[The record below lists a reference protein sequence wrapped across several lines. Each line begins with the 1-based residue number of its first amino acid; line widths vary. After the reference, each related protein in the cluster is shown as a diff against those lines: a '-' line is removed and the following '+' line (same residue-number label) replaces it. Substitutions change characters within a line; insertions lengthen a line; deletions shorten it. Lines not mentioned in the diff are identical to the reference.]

1 MKKTVLFLL
10 VILVAFQT
18 VGFSQKKS
26 EQRHLKADT
35 LSADSLDHRLIIMDP
50 GFDGWLATKPPKE
63 FYSNDYYAQKN
74 QFYVTEWNLRYVTLH
89 NSGLYE
95 NYIEYDPKVDY
106 GIDINYKLYYY
117 FRYFEETNHVKL
129 LDFNR

>member
-1 MKKTVLFLL
+1 MKKTVLILL
-10 VILVAFQT
+10 VMLVAFQT
-18 VGFSQKKS
+18 VGFSQKKN
-26 EQRHLKADT
+26 EPKHLKADT
-35 LSADSLDHRLIIMDP
+35 LSADSLEHRLIIMDP
-50 GFDGWLATKPPKE
+50 GFDVWLATKPPKE

-74 QFYVTEWNLRYVTLH
+74 RFYVTEWNLRYVTLH
-89 NSGLYE
+89 NSDLYE
-95 NYIEYDPKVDY
+95 NYIEYNPKIDY